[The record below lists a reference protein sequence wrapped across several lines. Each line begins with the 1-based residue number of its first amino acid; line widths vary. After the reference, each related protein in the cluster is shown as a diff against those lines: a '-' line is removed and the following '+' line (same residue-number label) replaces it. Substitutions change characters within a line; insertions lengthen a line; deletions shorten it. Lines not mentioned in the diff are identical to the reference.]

1 MDIIY
6 ILQKWEMDTMI
17 IKMAETMIEGT
28 ENLLSQINRRQGN
41 PLYIDQDLKD
51 MESVLIEML
60 PVLMDLREHNHPS
73 MVGLTKGILRNFIKE
88 LKIIDSK
95 DYPSPF
101 THHIEG
107 LNMQIRLINR

>member
-17 IKMAETMIEGT
+17 IELAETMIEGT

-41 PLYIDQDLKD
+41 LLYSDQALKD
-51 MESVLIEML
+51 MGSVLMEML
-60 PVLMDLREHNHPS
+60 PFLMDFRVQNYTF
-73 MVGLTKGILRNFIKE
+73 VDDLTKGLLRNFITE
-88 LKIIDSK
+88 LKKIDSK

-101 THHIEG
+101 AHHIEG
-107 LNMQIRLINR
+107 LNMQIRLINK